1 MQRRHRSAHR
11 RIWAVL
17 AVLLP
22 LSLLGALVPRR
33 NGPVEAPAVA
43 LPEGAR

>member
-1 MQRRHRSAHR
+1 MKAVHRRAHR

-22 LSLLGALVPRR
+22 LLLLGALMLRPGGPLEEAPRR
-33 NGPVEAPAVA
+33 VSPP
-43 LPEGAR
+43 

>member
-11 RIWAVL
+11 RIWIVL

-22 LSLLGALVPRR
+22 LLLLGALALRHSGPR
-33 NGPVEAPAVA
+33 EAAPIRLSERA
-43 LPEGAR
+43 P